1 MLFLSEEGDIQIK
14 RGSTRKL
21 QCGPYWVISALEC
34 SDKPIGS
41 CPLRSFTEWAAYIIA
56 LNPGLWHS
64 HWTEGSIGFCGWR
77 EEGRGDG
84 RKVGGAVRTHILRDD
99 RAGVL
104 HNHAIHSWTE
114 TNFPPPFL
122 NKTKHI
128 WAMLLEIQHQDSWSF
143 GQTEA
148 FTFTQEDHWPMSC
161 F

>member
-1 MLFLSEEGDIQIK
+1 MLREKKKHDIPLECLYDFTWVMLTRRAKRWAMLFLSEEGDIQIK

-34 SDKPIGS
+34 SDEPIGS

-84 RKVGGAVRTHILRDD
+84 RKVGGSSKDTHLERRQGRSSAQSCHSQLD
-99 RAGVL
+99 R
-104 HNHAIHSWTE
+104 
-114 TNFPPPFL
+114 
-122 NKTKHI
+122 NK
-128 WAMLLEIQHQDSWSF
+128 LSSPVPQ
-143 GQTEA
+143 
-148 FTFTQEDHWPMSC
+148 
-161 F
+161 